1 MYNDLKQQKL
11 TYLHESRLVK
21 CTSYFKGRVVQL
33 TYTLHIYIY
42 ICYMYIYIRYM
53 YIHIYKRIDRIDL
66 G

>member
-42 ICYMYIYIRYM
+42 IYVICIYIYAICI
-53 YIHIYKRIDRIDL
+53 YIYTK

>member
-42 ICYMYIYIRYM
+42 IYMLYVYIYTLYVYT
-53 YIHIYKRIDRIDL
+53 YIQKDR
-66 G
+66 

>member
-42 ICYMYIYIRYM
+42 IYIYVICI
-53 YIHIYKRIDRIDL
+53 YIYAICIYIYTK

>member
-42 ICYMYIYIRYM
+42 IYIYMLYV
-53 YIHIYKRIDRIDL
+53 YIYTLYVYTYIQKDR
-66 G
+66 